1 MKILSTLFT
10 TTALYEIELDGKKY
24 IYKEFL
30 DDRGKLIDNELFD
43 DDDNP
48 IYDEGMIQHI
58 EEQIYL

>member
-1 MKILSTLFT
+1 MKIISTLFT

-24 IYKEFL
+24 IYKEYL

>member
-48 IYDEGMIQHI
+48 IYEDENII
-58 EEQIYL
+58 IK

>member
-24 IYKEFL
+24 IYKEYL

-43 DDDNP
+43 DDNNP

>member
-48 IYDEGMIQHI
+48 IYDDGMIQHI

>member
-30 DDRGKLIDNELFD
+30 DDRGKLIDN
-43 DDDNP
+43 
-48 IYDEGMIQHI
+48 
-58 EEQIYL
+58 

>member
-24 IYKEFL
+24 IYKEYL

>member
-10 TTALYEIELDGKKY
+10 TSALYEIELDGKKY

>member
-1 MKILSTLFT
+1 MKIISTLFT

-24 IYKEFL
+24 IYKEYL

-48 IYDEGMIQHI
+48 IYDKGMIQHI

>member
-1 MKILSTLFT
+1 MKIISTLFT